1 MLLQSY
7 DEDSIIKF
15 HQGALR
21 PGFRRCSTHVPRA
34 VSESIW
40 CGKRVKFNRVC
51 QTFVELNLGLTH
63 GAILDQMLH
72 QCCSKVKLVQLGL
85 AHEKYGV

>member
-21 PGFRRCSTHVPRA
+21 PGFRRCSTHVPNLTIELSIAKEWCLNQFGAA
-34 VSESIW
+34 V
-40 CGKRVKFNRVC
+40 
-51 QTFVELNLGLTH
+51 
-63 GAILDQMLH
+63 
-72 QCCSKVKLVQLGL
+72 LVW
-85 AHEKYGV
+85 

>member
-21 PGFRRCSTHVPRA
+21 PGFRRCSTHVPNLTTELSMAKERCLNQFGAA
-34 VSESIW
+34 VLVW

-63 GAILDQMLH
+63 GASLNQMSH
-72 QCCSKVKLVQLGL
+72 
-85 AHEKYGV
+85 